1 MPNYITTLKMPNDD
15 VYVIKDEAAQTLI
28 ESIKNRYFG
37 NLVHQVDTNG
47 NVYNFYKK
55 NDTSTILATIT
66 LATTVTST
74 GDAANNPVTSGA
86 VASAISDMASATDLG
101 TLAGRVTTVENNYTA
116 LMNNADAGKVIN
128 SFNEVVAFLAGV
140 TTDDTL
146 IGKLNDLN
154 SGKLADVKIES
165 GKLKKKYT
173 DTGGYDSGTNV
184 VTDVQ
189 VDSTSVV
196 SNGVASI
203 TLPTWSSL
211 KPSGGIPSTDL
222 ASGVQT
228 SLGKADSA
236 VQGIKKNG
244 KTLTLDSNKIADISD
259 VVTTVKMNN
268 TTLTLS
274 KNSSTGA
281 GEIDLGTVITAHQ
294 DISGK
299 EDKAICVNTWISTN
313 LPNLPSS
320 EATAMALTSDELAA
334 LAAIEDETNWY
345 IDAFGFKLPSSF
357 AQSNV
362 NRETVWTGLLQS
374 DTGVG
379 TVCWKIHCT
388 EDNKY
393 WADITPTTLALGNGI
408 PDELADLSDD
418 STHRV
423 VTDVQINAWNAK
435 YDKPSGGIPKTDLA
449 SAVQTSLGKAD
460 SSVQTLAGSNDTA
473 VAPNSAGNLK
483 VNLTGSYANE
493 TLTLSIA
500 VTAPST

>member
-28 ESIKNRYFG
+28 ESIKNGYFG
-37 NLVHQVDTNG
+37 NLVHQVDANG

-55 NDTSTILATIT
+55 NDNTTVLATIT

-86 VASAISDMASATDLG
+86 VASAISDMASATDLS
-101 TLAGRVTTVENNYTA
+101 TLTGRVTTVENNYNA
-116 LMNNADAGKVIN
+116 LMNNADAEKVIN

-189 VDSTSVV
+189 VGSTSVV

-228 SLGKADSA
+228 LLGKADSA

-244 KTLTLDSNKIADISD
+244 KTLTLDSNKIVDISD

-281 GEIDLGTVITAHQ
+281 GEIDLGTVV
-294 DISGK
+294 K
-299 EDKAICVNTWISTN
+299 
-313 LPNLPSS
+313 
-320 EATAMALTSDELAA
+320 
-334 LAAIEDETNWY
+334 
-345 IDAFGFKLPSSF
+345 
-357 AQSNV
+357 
-362 NRETVWTGLLQS
+362 TV
-374 DTGVG
+374 
-379 TVCWKIHCT
+379 
-388 EDNKY
+388 
-393 WADITPTTLALGNGI
+393 
-408 PDELADLSDD
+408 
-418 STHRV
+418 
-423 VTDVQINAWNAK
+423 
-435 YDKPSGGIPKTDLA
+435 
-449 SAVQTSLGKAD
+449 
-460 SSVQTLAGSNDTA
+460 AGSNDTA

-493 TLTLSIA
+493 TLTLNIA